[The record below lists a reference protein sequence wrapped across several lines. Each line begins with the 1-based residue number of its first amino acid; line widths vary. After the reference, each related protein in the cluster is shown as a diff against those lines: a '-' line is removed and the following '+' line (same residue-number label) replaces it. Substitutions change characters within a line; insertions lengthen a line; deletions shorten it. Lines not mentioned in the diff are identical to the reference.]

1 MWPFEFVVHHTPKSQ
16 GSGNS
21 RRGGPWQTCLQSAAA
36 KRWTHPHPLTGEFAV
51 AITYFVKQFGGGSQL
66 PDIDNIAKPIVDSL
80 IGLIYDDDRSVTDVL
95 CRRRDLSISQQ
106 IDSPSPFL
114 LQNLSGRGDLLYV
127 MVDYAPIRLEHL

>member
-1 MWPFEFVVHHTPKSQ
+1 M
-16 GSGNS
+16 
-21 RRGGPWQTCLQSAAA
+21 
-36 KRWTHPHPLTGEFAV
+36 
-51 AITYFVKQFGGGSQL
+51 

-127 MVDYAPIRLEHL
+127 MVDDAPIRLEHL